1 MKARLPKGVGG
12 GPGNMQSMIK
22 QAQQMQEEMGKLQE
36 ELDVRE
42 YTVTAGGGAVTAVVD
57 GKHIVKKLEIKPEVV
72 DPEDVDM
79 LADLVMAAVNE
90 AIRQAVDTSEAEM
103 SKITGGINMPGL
115 F

>member
-42 YTVTAGGGAVTAVVD
+42 YTLTAGGCAVTAVVD
-57 GKHIVKKLEIKPEVV
+57 GQHIVKKLEIKPEVV